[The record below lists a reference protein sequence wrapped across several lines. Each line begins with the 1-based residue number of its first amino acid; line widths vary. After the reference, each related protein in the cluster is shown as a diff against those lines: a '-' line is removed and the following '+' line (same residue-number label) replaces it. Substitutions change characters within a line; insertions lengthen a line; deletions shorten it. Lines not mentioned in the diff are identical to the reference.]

1 MADCKC
7 NEQDPHAQNE
17 HVADFTAV
25 GFSQKT
31 PAPVPVDL
39 KQQGVLA
46 LKLSVCVGASYNPA
60 NNQICFTIPI
70 YGDFCVSSPIPI
82 PIGGQLKVCAE
93 TCGSFIPTGLKATI
107 YLNGSVLFS
116 VVLFGAC

>member
-17 HVADFTAV
+17 HVSDFTAV

-39 KQQGVLA
+39 NQQGVLA
-46 LKLSVCVGASYNPA
+46 LKLSVCVGVCYNPA
-60 NNQICFTIPI
+60 HNQICFTIPV
-70 YGDFCVSSPIPI
+70 YVDFFVSSPIPI
-82 PIGGQLKVCAE
+82 PIGG
-93 TCGSFIPTGLKATI
+93 
-107 YLNGSVLFS
+107 
-116 VVLFGAC
+116 